1 MHDYRKLDVYRRS
14 LLFTKV
20 VRQTTTAFPKSE
32 LYALAS
38 QFHRAVDSIALNIA
52 EGSGND
58 SKREFAKFLKYSIR
72 SGYDCGCRTDIAMV
86 QKYISKNEYANLTKE
101 INEIISMLVGL
112 KRSLE
117 K

>member
-1 MHDYRKLDVYRRS
+1 VHDFRKLDVYRRS
-14 LLFTKV
+14 IVFTKA
-20 VRQTTTAFPKSE
+20 VRQTTSAFPKNE

-38 QFHRAVDSIALNIA
+38 QFHRAADSIALNVA

-58 SKREFAKFLKYSIR
+58 SKREFAKFLNYSMR
-72 SGYDCGCRTDIAMV
+72 SGYECGCCTDIAMV
-86 QKYISKNEYANLTKE
+86 QKYISKNEYLKLTKE

-117 K
+117 R